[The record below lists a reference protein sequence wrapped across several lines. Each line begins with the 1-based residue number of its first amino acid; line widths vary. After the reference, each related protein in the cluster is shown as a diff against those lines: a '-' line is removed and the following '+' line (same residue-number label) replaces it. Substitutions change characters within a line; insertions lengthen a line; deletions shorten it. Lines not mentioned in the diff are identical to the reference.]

1 MICGISLVE
10 AVAKTATGTMPDDSR
25 VELEKT
31 QIVKWERSNRI
42 VHRLDAPHQKISPF
56 LQVMS

>member
-1 MICGISLVE
+1 
-10 AVAKTATGTMPDDSR
+10 MPADFR

-31 QIVKWERSNRI
+31 KIIQWERSNRTA
-42 VHRLDAPHQKISPF
+42 HRLSAPHPKISPL

>member
-1 MICGISLVE
+1 MCGISLTE
-10 AVAKTATGTMPDDSR
+10 AVTKTATGTMPADSR

-31 QIVKWERSNRI
+31 QIFKWEHSNRTA
-42 VHRLDAPHQKISPF
+42 HHLGAPHPKISPL

>member
-1 MICGISLVE
+1 
-10 AVAKTATGTMPDDSR
+10 MPDDSR

-31 QIVKWERSNRI
+31 QIVKWERSNRTA
-42 VHRLDAPHQKISPF
+42 HRLGALHPKISPL